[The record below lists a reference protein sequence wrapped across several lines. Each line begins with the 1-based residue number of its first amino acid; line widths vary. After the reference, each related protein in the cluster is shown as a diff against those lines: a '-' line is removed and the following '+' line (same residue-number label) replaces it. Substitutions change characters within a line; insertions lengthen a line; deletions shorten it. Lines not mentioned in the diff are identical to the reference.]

1 MANGGGNYGNTTNAG
16 VFYSNGNNNT
26 RTNTNT
32 NIGFRSAL
40 PHPTDRCTAL
50 TGTVP
55 SRCMD
60 SPRHRILGAKDL
72 SPVLQK
78 AKK

>member
-1 MANGGGNYGNTTNAG
+1 MANGGGNFNNTGNAG

-26 RTNTNT
+26 RTNTNA

-40 PHPTDRCTAL
+40 PHPKDRCTAL

-55 SRCMD
+55 SRCH
-60 SPRHRILGAKDL
+60 RHRL
-72 SPVLQK
+72 
-78 AKK
+78 